1 MKYTKYF
8 ATITKNEGR
17 LNVGTYQFQRMMN
30 IIHIEGVIE
39 GMNKIKATLNENEAY
54 KYDMMI
60 FKQNMQ
66 LSNLTGNL
74 EPKLLLQEMIQLSE

>member
-1 MKYTKYF
+1 MKHTRYF
-8 ATITKNEGR
+8 ADTTKDQGR
-17 LNVGTYQFQRMMN
+17 LNVDTSQFQRMMN

-39 GMNKIKATLNENEAY
+39 GMNKIKATLNQNEAY

>member
-1 MKYTKYF
+1 MKYTKCF
-8 ATITKNEGR
+8 AKTTKNEGR
-17 LNVGTYQFQRMMN
+17 LNVDTYQFQRMMN

-39 GMNKIKATLNENEAY
+39 GMNKIKAKLSENEAY

-74 EPKLLLQEMIQLSE
+74 EPKILLQEMIQLSE